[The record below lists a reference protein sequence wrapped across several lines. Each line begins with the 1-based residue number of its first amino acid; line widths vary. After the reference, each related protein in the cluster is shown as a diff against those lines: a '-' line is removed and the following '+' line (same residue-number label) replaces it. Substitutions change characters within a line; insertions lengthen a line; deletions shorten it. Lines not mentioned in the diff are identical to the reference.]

1 VTGRWDESGDPL
13 RELPEADALEQ
24 QQTVDDDPDA
34 DLAPT
39 RLPPEATDADVAE
52 QGAAVP
58 GERDGSPPTLPSDAN
73 PADVL
78 EQRATITPD
87 EERRD

>member
-1 VTGRWDESGDPL
+1 MTRRWDESGDPL
-13 RELPEADALEQ
+13 REPPEADAVEQ
-24 QQTVDDDPDA
+24 RQTVDDDPDVEP
-34 DLAPT
+34 APT
-39 RLPPEATDADVAE
+39 RLPPEATEADVAE
-52 QGAAVP
+52 QGAEVP
-58 GERDGSPPTLPSDAN
+58 GERDGSPPTLPGDAN